1 MAGSRDMT
9 SELAVIGGWDLVR
22 KAGEGASSVVYEGKK
37 EGRRGAVKVLAKGFG
52 LEEAELLARL
62 DRVWGPALLD
72 AGRDQGRAY
81 VVTEW
86 AEGESFGTER
96 SGLSQGETWAIVHA
110 VARGLEELHEAG
122 VRHGD
127 VKPDNVVWHRR
138 TPKRD
143 VASERAAT
151 LIDLGLATNAGEAA
165 RGGTAKYAAPEL
177 RSGGDVGPRADVF
190 ALGMIIKELGAG
202 GELARIADAM
212 CAPSPGARPS
222 AAWVAER
229 AARELGLVAD
239 EASRVAARLSAVRR
253 VYLALRARDIAGASN
268 ASRVSG
274 KPREWLESA
283 IAIARK
289 IRGDEGTHG
298 CGSASPLV
306 RARWIIGLVG
316 GAAASWPVA
325 FDDDEALAD
334 RLCALAE
341 RLPFAAW
348 TFADLRGD
356 RAATEEN
363 ITDDAALALALSR
376 PHPSAALVEAV
387 ERRKEASFALKN
399 ALADALVRSGE
410 LARALLVLEGSDDVA
425 SMAKRA
431 DIARRLGDTDRARS
445 LAGKAAGSARGA
457 AVLARIAWDAGDDA
471 AATSALGSHRGSP
484 VAEVAALVSC
494 RKGAF
499 TEALAV
505 IDEALV
511 DETDAVAAARL
522 HATRGWVDHTLGRA
536 DASLADYARAV
547 DLASRAGAIA
557 DEATYLAGE
566 AAAATDAGDVGR
578 AQSAATRA
586 AVLLE
591 RLGRLREASRAWLV
605 RAAALATIGD
615 VHGAD
620 EAALEIASRP
630 ATDPR
635 TRAYARWARVEPR
648 PEGDPIA
655 ASEASAAL
663 AELPEGDDAVRAAAR
678 ALVWAPAELS
688 DSRVVEIDR
697 ASEKSAPSAT
707 WEWLGARA
715 RVCVLGARE
724 EGAPRILERLLAIAQ
739 TPAPL
744 ASRGPALAAARDLA
758 MKLGDGEAAKRFET
772 LRRTTAARLRSTTP
786 PAHEDTLAS
795 IAWMRDAISTK
806 DDSELAPAQIA
817 QLETIIRSLSTRDR
831 LRPLLLQ
838 VLDSMVLWVGVER
851 GLLLLRAP
859 NGKLVPRAARNLAR
873 EDLRGEQL
881 TLSMTLAKRAMESGE
896 AVVATDA
903 LATFGDIHASVHALR
918 LRSVLAVPL
927 LARGETLGVVYLDD
941 RGRRGAFGPRE
952 LSWVRLL
959 ASQAA
964 MAIADARDQVL
975 LRRSARRAE
984 RARRRVEELLAERE
998 AELAATQTELSHV
1011 RGDETRFKYDAIA
1024 GRSEPMRALL
1034 RVVDRV
1040 TTSDVPVLVVGE
1052 SGTGKELVA
1061 RAMHQNGPRAK
1072 RAFVSENCGAVP
1084 ESLLESTLFGH
1095 VRGAFTG
1102 ANQTRAGL
1110 FEVADGGTLFL
1121 DEIGEMPL
1129 AMQTKLLRVL
1139 QDGEIRAVGSERTR
1153 KVNVRLIA
1161 ATHRDLE
1168 AMVAKRSFREDLYYR
1183 LNVVTVRMPPLRE
1196 RRGDIPL
1203 VVAYLLKKHA
1213 PNQKVRLTKSAMDRL
1228 VMFSWPGNVRQL
1240 ENEIRRALVMCATT
1254 EGGDDAV
1261 IDAPDLS
1268 PEILRGELPREIGLD
1283 LRSRVD
1289 ALEADLLREA
1299 LTKTQGNQTKAAE
1312 LLGLSRFGLQKMMRR
1327 LKVAS
1332 SKPS

>member
-1 MAGSRDMT
+1 MAGANHVA
-9 SELAVIGGWDLVR
+9 SELAALAGWELVR
-22 KAGEGASSVVYEGKK
+22 KAGDGASSVVWEGTKGGK
-37 EGRRGAVKVLAKGFG
+37 RGAVKVLAEGFG

-72 AGRDQGRAY
+72 LGREGDRAF

-86 AEGESFGTER
+86 AEGSSFGTER
-96 SGLSQGETWAIVHA
+96 SGLGEGETWAIVHA
-110 VARGLEELHEAG
+110 VARALEELHEAG

-127 VKPDNVVWHRR
+127 VKPDNIVWHHR

-143 VASERAAT
+143 VAEERAAT
-151 LIDLGLATNAGEAA
+151 LIDLGLATSAGEAA

-190 ALGMIIKELGAG
+190 ALGMILKELGVA
-202 GELARIADAM
+202 GELARIAEAM

-239 EASRVAARLSAVRR
+239 DASRAAARVSAVRR
-253 VYLALRARDIAGASN
+253 VYLALRARDIAVATNVSG
-268 ASRVSG
+268 VSG

-283 IAIARK
+283 IALARK
-289 IRGDEGTHG
+289 IQKTSAERS
-298 CGSASPLV
+298 CGHSSPLV
-306 RARWIIGLVG
+306 RARWIVGLVG

-325 FDDDEALAD
+325 FDGDEALAD

-356 RAATEEN
+356 RGTSTEE
-363 ITDDAALALALSR
+363 IADDAAIAIALAR
-376 PHPSAALVEAV
+376 PHPPATLVERV
-387 ERRKEASFALKN
+387 ERRDDAPGALKN
-399 ALADALVRSGE
+399 ALADALVRAGE
-410 LARALLVLEGSDDVA
+410 LARAMLVLEGSEDA
-425 SMAKRA
+425 ESIAKRA
-431 DIARRLGDTDRARS
+431 DVARRLGDADKARA
-445 LAGKAAGSARGA
+445 LAGAAKGSARAA

-471 AATSALGSHRGSP
+471 AAARALASHRGSA
-484 VAEVAALVSC
+484 VAEVAALVAC

-499 TEALAV
+499 ADALKT

-522 HATRGWVDHTLGRA
+522 HGTRGWVDHTLGRA

-547 DLASRAGAIA
+547 DLASRAGAVA

-578 AQSAATRA
+578 ACTASTRA

-620 EAALEIASRP
+620 EAALEIASRS

-635 TRAYARWARVEPR
+635 TRSYARWARVEPR
-648 PEGDPIA
+648 PEGDAIA
-655 ASEASAAL
+655 SAEAKAAL
-663 AELPEGDDAVRAAAR
+663 AELREGDDAVRAAAR
-678 ALVWAPAELS
+678 ALVWAPPALD
-688 DSRVVEIDR
+688 DSHMAAIDA

-715 RVCVLGARE
+715 RACVTLGRE
-724 EGAPRILERLLAIAQ
+724 EGAARVLERLLAIAQ

-772 LRRTTAARLRSTTP
+772 LRRSAAERLRSTTP
-786 PAHEDTLAS
+786 PDHEETLAS

-806 DDSELAPAQIA
+806 DDSALAPAQIA
-817 QLETIIRSLSTRDR
+817 QLETIIRSLGTRDG

-859 NGKLVPRAARNLAR
+859 NGKLVARAARNLAR

-881 TLSMTLAKRAMESGE
+881 TLSMTLAKRAMESGD

-903 LATFGDIHASVHALR
+903 FATMGDVHASVHALR

-984 RARRRVEELLAERE
+984 RARRRIEELLAERE

-1024 GRSEPMRALL
+1024 GRSEPMRTLL

-1061 RAMHQNGPRAK
+1061 RAMHQNGPRSK
-1072 RAFVSENCGAVP
+1072 RPFVSENCGAVP

-1168 AMVAKRSFREDLYYR
+1168 AMVAKRAFREDLYYR

-1196 RRGDIPL
+1196 RRSDIPL

-1213 PNQKVRLTKSAMDRL
+1213 GSKKVRLTKAAMDRL

-1240 ENEIRRALVMCATT
+1240 ENEVRRALVMCATT

-1327 LKVAS
+1327 LKVAT

>member
-1 MAGSRDMT
+1 MAGSRGMA
-9 SELAVIGGWDLVR
+9 SELAVVGGWELVR
-22 KAGEGASSVVYEGKK
+22 KAGEGASSVVHEGKK
-37 EGRRGAVKVLAKGFG
+37 GGRRGAVKVLAEGFG

-72 AGRDQGRAY
+72 AGRDGSRAF

-86 AEGESFGTER
+86 VDGESFGSER
-96 SGLSQGETWAIVHA
+96 STLREGETWAIVHA
-110 VARGLEELHEAG
+110 VARALEELHEAG

-127 VKPDNVVWHRR
+127 VKPDNIVWHRHV
-138 TPKRD
+138 PKRD
-143 VASERAAT
+143 VPNERAAT
-151 LIDLGLATNAGEAA
+151 LIDLGLATEAGEAA

-190 ALGMIIKELGAG
+190 ALGKILEERRVH
-202 GELARIADAM
+202 GELARVAEAM

-229 AARELGLVAD
+229 AARELGLEAD
-239 EASRVAARLSAVRR
+239 EASHASARVSAVRR
-253 VYLALRARDIAGASN
+253 VYLALRAREIAGATN
-268 ASRVSG
+268 VVGVSG
-274 KPREWLESA
+274 KPREWLDAA
-283 IAIARK
+283 ISFARK
-289 IRGDEGTHG
+289 IHPLEAERA
-298 CGSASPLV
+298 CGASSALL
-306 RARWIIGLVG
+306 RARWLIGLAG
-316 GAAASWPVA
+316 GSAASWPVV
-325 FDDDEALAD
+325 FDSDEALAE

-341 RLPFAAW
+341 RSPFAAW

-356 RAATEEN
+356 REAPIEELA
-363 ITDDAALALALSR
+363 DDAAIALALAR
-376 PHPSAALVEAV
+376 PHPPAALIESV
-387 ERRKEASFALKN
+387 ERRADATFTVKN
-399 ALADALVRSGE
+399 ALADALVRAGE
-410 LARALLVLEGSDDVA
+410 LARASMVLESGKDAA
-425 SMAKRA
+425 SIAKRA
-431 DIARRLGDTDRARS
+431 DALRRLGNVEGARA
-445 LAGKAAGSARGA
+445 LALSAPESSRAA
-457 AVLARIAWDAGDDA
+457 AVLARIAWDDGDDT
-471 AATSALGSHRGSP
+471 AATRALAKHSGSP
-484 VAEVAALVSC
+484 VAEVAALVAC

-499 TEALAV
+499 TDALAI

-547 DLASRAGAIA
+547 DLASRSGAVA

-578 AQSAATRA
+578 ALSAATHA
-586 AVLLE
+586 AMLLE

-620 EAALEIASRP
+620 EAAIEVASRD

-655 ASEASAAL
+655 ASEATAAL
-663 AELPEGDDAVRAAAR
+663 AELREGDDAVRAGAR
-678 ALVWAPAELS
+678 ALVWASSALSTARVAEL
-688 DSRVVEIDR
+688 DA
-697 ASEKSAPSAT
+697 ASERSAPSAT

-715 RVCVLGARE
+715 RACVSGGRE
-724 EGAPRILERLLAIAQ
+724 EGAARVLERLLAIAQ

-772 LRRTTAARLRSTTP
+772 LRRVTADRLRSTTP
-786 PAHEDTLAS
+786 PAYEDSLAS
-795 IAWMRDAISTK
+795 IAWMRDAAAK
-806 DDSELAPAQIA
+806 DESALAPAQIA
-817 QLETIIRSLSTRDR
+817 QLETIIRALSTRDS

-873 EDLRGEQL
+873 ADLSGEQL

-903 LATFGDIHASVHALR
+903 FATFGDVHASVHALR

-984 RARRRVEELLAERE
+984 RARARVEELLAERE

-1061 RAMHQNGPRAK
+1061 IAMHQNGPRGR
-1072 RAFVSENCGAVP
+1072 RAFVSENCAAVP

-1139 QDGEIRAVGSERTR
+1139 QDGEIRSVGSERTR

-1168 AMVAKRSFREDLYYR
+1168 MMVQKRTFREDLYYR
-1183 LNVVTVRMPPLRE
+1183 LNVVTVRMPALRE

-1203 VVAYLLKKHA
+1203 IVAHLLKKHA
-1213 PNQKVRLTKSAMDRL
+1213 PNDKVRLTKAAMDRL
-1228 VMFSWPGNVRQL
+1228 ATFSWPGNVRQL

-1254 EGGDDAV
+1254 EGDAAV
-1261 IDAPDLS
+1261 IDAADLS
-1268 PEILRGELPREIGLD
+1268 PDILRGELPREIGLD
-1283 LRSRVD
+1283 MRSRVD

-1327 LKVAS
+1327 LKVAT